1 MFTDYN
7 VDIVFSGHD
16 HVYGRSNPIKITVEM
31 TGENEDDNKSRIS
44 DFTIMEN
51 AGNFNAVTG
60 GTVFSIVS
68 ATGPKFYNIT
78 QSDKWIPKYF
88 PVRADN
94 PRDND
99 PGVFVNV
106 KVTAG
111 KLTVTARRSD
121 GRELDTYEVA
131 AK

>member
-1 MFTDYN
+1 
-7 VDIVFSGHD
+7 
-16 HVYGRSNPIKITVEM
+16 
-31 TGENEDDNKSRIS
+31 
-44 DFTIMEN
+44 MEN
-51 AGNFNAVTG
+51 AGNFNAVPG

-68 ATGPKFYNIT
+68 VTGLKSYNIT

-111 KLTVTARRSD
+111 KLTVTAKRHQI
-121 GRELDTYEVA
+121 EVTVTSLLHYSFSTVSA
-131 AK
+131 